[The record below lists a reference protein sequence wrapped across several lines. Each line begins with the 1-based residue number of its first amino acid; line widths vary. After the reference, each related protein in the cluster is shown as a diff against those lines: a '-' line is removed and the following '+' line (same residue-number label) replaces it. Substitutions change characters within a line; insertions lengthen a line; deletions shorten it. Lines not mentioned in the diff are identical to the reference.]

1 MPRTRLRISC
11 VHCGRPVA
19 LVGDISLSVLT
30 LLATHLQ
37 RRHPGEKLGAHPGE
51 DAILSGYDPSDEA
64 AGTLDGGNV
73 RRQMRKVL
81 AALPADFPKWF
92 TPHSGRHTFASQLLA
107 EGKDLFY
114 VREQLG
120 HESIKLTADTYGS
133 SLPSNPK
140 NTNDCLDDPDWTE
153 ASHHVW

>member
-1 MPRTRLRISC
+1 MDPASY
-11 VHCGRPVA
+11 A
-19 LVGDISLSVLT
+19 
-30 LLATHLQ
+30 
-37 RRHPGEKLGAHPGE
+37 
-51 DAILSGYDPSDEA
+51 PSDEA
-64 AGTLDGGNV
+64 AGTLDDGNV

-140 NTNDCLDDPDWTE
+140 NTNDCLDDPEWTE
-153 ASHHVW
+153 ASHHAG

>member
-1 MPRTRLRISC
+1 MRR
-11 VHCGRPVA
+11 
-19 LVGDISLSVLT
+19 VLT
-30 LLATHLQ
+30 
-37 RRHPGEKLGAHPGE
+37 
-51 DAILSGYDPSDEA
+51 
-64 AGTLDGGNV
+64 
-73 RRQMRKVL
+73 
-81 AALPADFPKWF
+81 ALPADFPKWF
-92 TPHSGRHTFASQLLA
+92 TPHSGRHTFAGQLLA

-153 ASHHVW
+153 ASHHVG